1 MSAPVA
7 QPSAMPAPGAGPAPA
22 MPGPVP
28 APEQAPS
35 SPYRSI
41 YSVFHTVVAVF
52 AIYLAFKCNGGFD
65 FGGFI
70 LACCCPYIYIIYKF
84 ATSETF
90 CGIRG

>member
-7 QPSAMPAPGAGPAPA
+7 QPAMPGGPAPA
-22 MPGPVP
+22 MPAPGPNVQGPEP
-28 APEQAPS
+28 AP
-35 SPYRSI
+35 SPYRSF
-41 YSVFHTVVAVF
+41 YSIFHTVVAVF

-65 FGGFI
+65 FGGFL

>member
-7 QPSAMPAPGAGPAPA
+7 QPAMPAGPAPA
-22 MPGPVP
+22 VIPAVSGPP
-28 APEQAPS
+28 PEQSAS
-35 SPYRSI
+35 SPFRSF
-41 YSVFHTVVAVF
+41 YSIFHTVVAVF